1 MKKFFF
7 LMVALLVALVLTS
20 CQEREYTLFFDNGT
34 ITLRAGSD
42 LSQNKIEAIQEEIE
56 EVIANKA
63 MTEAMTTKELKKSL
77 NTIIRK
83 NAETNIF
90 SYTLDYGTG
99 KTKIRMSVE
108 EPIDG
113 KEMFCIAGICLFILL
128 CIFIPKVRIE

>member
-7 LMVALLVALVLTS
+7 LMVAMVVVLTS
-20 CQEREYTLFFDNGT
+20 CQEQEYTFPLDNGMV
-34 ITLRAGSD
+34 TLRTASD
-42 LSQNKIEAIQEEIE
+42 LSPKQLEAIQKEL

-63 MTEAMTTKELKKSL
+63 MTAKEIRKSV
-77 NTIIRK
+77 TAVIRK

-108 EPIDG
+108 EPIRGRDVW
-113 KEMFCIAGICLFILL
+113 CIAAICLLVL
-128 CIFIPKVRIE
+128 SCIFIPKVRIE

>member
-7 LMVALLVALVLTS
+7 LMVAMVVVLTS
-20 CQEREYTLFFDNGT
+20 CQEQEYTFPLDNGMV
-34 ITLRAGSD
+34 TLRTASD
-42 LSQNKIEAIQEEIE
+42 LSPKQLEAIQKEIE
-56 EVIANKA
+56 DVIANKA

-99 KTKIRMSVE
+99 KNKIRMSVE

>member
-7 LMVALLVALVLTS
+7 LMVAALVVFALTS
-20 CQEREYTLFFDNGT
+20 CQEREYTLLFNDGI
-34 ITLRAGSD
+34 ITLRTSAD

-56 EVIANKA
+56 EVIANK
-63 MTEAMTTKELKKSL
+63 AMTTKELKKSL

-108 EPIDG
+108 EPIRGRDVW
-113 KEMFCIAGICLFILL
+113 CIAAICLLVL
-128 CIFIPKVRIE
+128 SCIFIPKVRIE

>member
-1 MKKFFF
+1 MKKFLF
-7 LMVALLVALVLTS
+7 LMVALVVVLTS
-20 CQEREYTLFFDNGT
+20 CQEQEYKLFFDNGI

-42 LSQNKIEAIQEEIE
+42 LSQKQLEAIQEEIE
-56 EVIANKA
+56 DVIANKA

-108 EPIDG
+108 EPIRGRDVW
-113 KEMFCIAGICLFILL
+113 CIAAICLLVL
-128 CIFIPKVRIE
+128 SCIFIPKVRIE

>member
-7 LMVALLVALVLTS
+7 LMVAVVFALTS
-20 CQEREYTLFFDNGT
+20 CQEQEYTFPLDNGMV
-34 ITLRAGSD
+34 TLRTASD
-42 LSQNKIEAIQEEIE
+42 LSPKQLEAIQKEIE
-56 EVIANKA
+56 DVIANK
-63 MTEAMTTKELKKSL
+63 AMTTKELKKSL

-128 CIFIPKVRIE
+128 CIFIPKVRLK

>member
-1 MKKFFF
+1 
-7 LMVALLVALVLTS
+7 MVALVVVLTS
-20 CQEREYTLFFDNGT
+20 CQEQEYKLFFDNGT

-42 LSQNKIEAIQEEIE
+42 LSQNKIEAIQKEIE
-56 EVIANKA
+56 DVIANKA

-90 SYTLDYGTG
+90 SYTVDYGTG

-108 EPIDG
+108 EPIRGRDVW
-113 KEMFCIAGICLFILL
+113 CIAAICLLVL
-128 CIFIPKVRIE
+128 SCIFIPKVRIE

>member
-7 LMVALLVALVLTS
+7 LMVAALVVFALTS
-20 CQEREYTLFFDNGT
+20 CQEQEYTFPLDNGMV
-34 ITLRAGSD
+34 TLRTASD
-42 LSQNKIEAIQEEIE
+42 LSPKQLEAIQKEL

-63 MTEAMTTKELKKSL
+63 MTAKEIRKSV
-77 NTIIRK
+77 NKVIRK
-83 NAETNIF
+83 NTETNIF
-90 SYTLDYGTG
+90 SYSVDYGTG

-128 CIFIPKVRIE
+128 CIFIPKVRLK

>member
-1 MKKFFF
+1 MKKLVF
-7 LMVALLVALVLTS
+7 LMVAALVVFALTS
-20 CQEREYTLFFDNGT
+20 CQEQEYTFPLDNGMV
-34 ITLRAGSD
+34 TLRTASD
-42 LSQNKIEAIQEEIE
+42 LSPKQLEAIQKEL

-99 KTKIRMSVE
+99 KARIRMSVE

-113 KEMFCIAGICLFILL
+113 KEMFCVAGICLFILL

>member
-7 LMVALLVALVLTS
+7 LMVALVVALVLTS
-20 CQEREYTLFFDNGT
+20 CQEQEYTFPLDNGMV
-34 ITLRAGSD
+34 TLRTASD
-42 LSQNKIEAIQEEIE
+42 LSPKQLEAIQKEL

-63 MTEAMTTKELKKSL
+63 MTAKE
-77 NTIIRK
+77 IRK
-83 NAETNIF
+83 SVTAVMKDKTGTNNF
-90 SYTLDYGTG
+90 SYSVDFGTG
-99 KTKIRMSVE
+99 KARIRMSVE

>member
-7 LMVALLVALVLTS
+7 LMVAALVVFALTS
-20 CQEREYTLFFDNGT
+20 CQEQEYTFPLDNGMV
-34 ITLRAGSD
+34 TLRTASD
-42 LSQNKIEAIQEEIE
+42 LSPKQLEAIQKEL

-63 MTEAMTTKELKKSL
+63 MTAKEIRKSV
-77 NTIIRK
+77 NKVIRK
-83 NAETNIF
+83 NTETNIF
-90 SYTLDYGTG
+90 SYSVDYGTG

>member
-7 LMVALLVALVLTS
+7 WMVVMVVALVLTS
-20 CQEREYTLFFDNGT
+20 CQEQRYTLFFDNGI

-42 LSQNKIEAIQEEIE
+42 LSPKQLEAIQKEL

-63 MTEAMTTKELKKSL
+63 MTAKEIRKSVTTV
-77 NTIIRK
+77 IRK

-108 EPIDG
+108 EPIRGRD
-113 KEMFCIAGICLFILL
+113 MWCIAAICLFVLS

>member
-1 MKKFFF
+1 
-7 LMVALLVALVLTS
+7 MVALVGVLVLTS
-20 CQEREYTLFFDNGT
+20 CQEQEYKLFFDNGT

-42 LSQNKIEAIQEEIE
+42 LSQKQLEAIQEEIE
-56 EVIANKA
+56 DVIANKA

>member
-1 MKKFFF
+1 
-7 LMVALLVALVLTS
+7 MVAMVVVLTS
-20 CQEREYTLFFDNGT
+20 CQEQEYTFPLDNGMV
-34 ITLRAGSD
+34 TLRTASD
-42 LSQNKIEAIQEEIE
+42 LSPKQLEAIQKEIE
-56 EVIANKA
+56 DVIANKA

-99 KTKIRMSVE
+99 KNKIRMSVE

>member
-20 CQEREYTLFFDNGT
+20 CQEQEYTFPLDNGMV
-34 ITLRAGSD
+34 TLRTASD
-42 LSQNKIEAIQEEIE
+42 LSPKQLEAIQKEL
-56 EVIANKA
+56 EVIANK
-63 MTEAMTTKELKKSL
+63 AMTTKELKKSL

-108 EPIDG
+108 EPIRGRDVW
-113 KEMFCIAGICLFILL
+113 CIAAICLLVL
-128 CIFIPKVRIE
+128 SCIFIPKVRIE